1 MNSPRSSKPALLLAL
16 VVSLAPAMAHADNI
30 SVSDYRRQLG
40 EISQQIESLR
50 NHPEQAGKV
59 VAAIPDQVS
68 VTTGAGAVTV
78 KYKSLKDDLASFSHV
93 EADKRPA
100 FLTRIGSY
108 VQSLRVAADAY
119 EKSAGEPASAHE
131 KLNRIL
137 ATREFSK
144 VNGPSPKDALLA
156 RIYRWLSRILSRIF
170 SKKGSKFDLMQLLIY
185 LLVAAAVTLL
195 IIWTVRRLRRP
206 REELPGREI
215 IPFAPS
221 ARSWRAW
228 LAEARTLAAQQD
240 WRNAIHL
247 AYWAGIS
254 YLEEHG
260 AWKPNRARTPREY
273 LRLIGT
279 RAAPYPVLAALTRK
293 LELVWYG
300 YGTARESDFQ
310 ETLDQLQQLGC
321 R

>member
-1 MNSPRSSKPALLLAL
+1 MNSPLASKPVLSLALLLC
-16 VVSLAPAMAHADNI
+16 LAPALAHADRVP
-30 SVSDYRRQLG
+30 VSEYRSQLG
-40 EISQQIESLR
+40 GIAGQIESLR
-50 NHPEQAGKV
+50 NHPEQAAKV
-59 VAAIPDQVS
+59 VTAIPDQVS
-68 VTTGAGAVTV
+68 VITSAGTVTV
-78 KYKSLKDDLASFSHV
+78 QYKTLKDDLASFSRV
-93 EADKRPA
+93 DAEKRPA
-100 FLTRIGSY
+100 FLAKIQAY

-119 EKSAGEPASAHE
+119 EKSAGDLTPAHE

-137 ATREFSK
+137 SAREFSK
-144 VNGPSPKDALLA
+144 VNGPSAKDALLA
-156 RIYRWLSRILSRIF
+156 RIYRWLSRILGKIF
-170 SKKGSKFDLMQLLIY
+170 SKRGSKFDLMQLLIY

-195 IIWTVRRLRRP
+195 VIWTVRRLRRP
-206 REELPGREI
+206 HEELPQREI
-215 IPFAPS
+215 ILFAPS

-300 YGTARESDFQ
+300 YGTARESDFE
-310 ETLDQLQQLGC
+310 ETLDQLHQLGC

>member
-1 MNSPRSSKPALLLAL
+1 MNSPVALKPALLLAL
-16 VVSLAPAMAHADNI
+16 LVSLAPAIAHAGSI
-30 SVSDYRRQLG
+30 SVSEYRRQLSD
-40 EISQQIESLR
+40 ISGQIESLKL
-50 NHPEQAGKV
+50 HPEQAARV
-59 VAAIPDQVS
+59 VTAIPDEVS
-68 VTTGAGAVTV
+68 VTTGSGAVTV
-78 KYKSLKDDLASFSHV
+78 KYKSLKDDLASFSSV
-93 EADKRPA
+93 EADKRTA
-100 FLTRIGSY
+100 FLKKIGSY

-119 EKSAGEPASAHE
+119 EKNAEDPGPARD

-137 ATREFSK
+137 AMREFSK
-144 VNGPSPKDALLA
+144 VNGPSAKDALLA
-156 RIYRWLSRILSRIF
+156 RIYRWLSRILSKNF
-170 SKKGSKFDLMQLLIY
+170 PSKGSKFDLMQLLIY

-195 IIWTVRRLRRP
+195 VIWTVRRLRRP
-206 REELPGREI
+206 HEELPGREI

-228 LAEARTLAAQQD
+228 LAEARTLATQQD

-293 LELVWYG
+293 LEVVWYG
-300 YGTARESDFQ
+300 YGTARESDF
-310 ETLDQLQQLGC
+310 EEALEQLQQLGC

>member
-1 MNSPRSSKPALLLAL
+1 MNSPVASKPALLLAL
-16 VVSLAPAMAHADNI
+16 LACLAPAIAHAESI
-30 SVSDYRRQLG
+30 SVSEYRRQLSD
-40 EISQQIESLR
+40 ISGQIESLKA
-50 NHPEQAGKV
+50 HPERAGKV
-59 VAAIPDQVS
+59 VAAIPDE
-68 VTTGAGAVTV
+68 VTVTAGAGAVTV

-93 EADKRPA
+93 EADKRAA
-100 FLTRIGSY
+100 FLAKIGSY
-108 VQSLRVAADAY
+108 VQALRVAADAY
-119 EKSAGEPASAHE
+119 EKNPGDSTSAHD

-228 LAEARTLAAQQD
+228 LAEARTLAGQQD

-273 LRLIGT
+273 LRLLGT

-310 ETLDQLQQLGC
+310 ETLDQLHQLGC